1 MFRVIT
7 QKEISKKLVKLIE
20 EINFSLPRDVENA
33 LVEARKKEDNKN
45 AQIVLDI
52 LIENSKIAKEKK
64 IPLCQDCGMVVAFVE
79 IGRKLC
85 IIGSIEDA
93 INNAV
98 RTVYV
103 NDFLRK
109 SVVKDPLRRIN
120 TEDNTPAVIHY
131 DIVNGN
137 KLRIYILIKGFGSE
151 NASVVKNL
159 LPTISREELMDEI
172 VEHVRLFG
180 PNACPPLIVGIG
192 IGGTLEKAAVLSK
205 KALLRPIGEHNQDPF
220 WASFEDELLE
230 RINALG
236 IGPGGLGGKTTALAV
251 NVEIYPVHIAGFTLA
266 INLQCC
272 AVRHGWIEI

>member
-7 QKEISKKLVKLIE
+7 QEEIYKELVKLIE
-20 EINFSLPRDVENA
+20 EINFSLPKDVESA

-64 IPLCQDCGMVVAFVE
+64 LPLCQDCGMVVAFVE
-79 IGRKLC
+79 IGRELC
-85 IIGSIEDA
+85 ISGSIEDV

-137 KLRIYILIKGFGSE
+137 KLRIYVLIKGFGSE
-151 NASVVKNL
+151 NASAVKNL

-172 VEHVRLFG
+172 VDHVRLFG
-180 PNACPPLIVGIG
+180 PNACPPLIVGVG
-192 IGGTLEKAAVLSK
+192 IGGTLEKAAILSK

-220 WASFEDELLE
+220 WASFEDDLLE

-266 INLQCC
+266 ISLQCC
-272 AVRHGWIEI
+272 AVRHGWIEL

>member
-7 QKEISKKLVKLIE
+7 QEEIYKELVKLIE
-20 EINFSLPRDVENA
+20 EINFSLPKDVESA

-79 IGRKLC
+79 IGRELC
-85 IIGSIEDA
+85 IGGSIEDV

-137 KLRIYILIKGFGSE
+137 KLRIYVLIKGFGSE
-151 NASVVKNL
+151 NASAVKNL

-172 VEHVRLFG
+172 VDHVRLFG
-180 PNACPPLIVGIG
+180 PNACPPLIVGVG
-192 IGGTLEKAAVLSK
+192 IGGTLEKAAILSK

-220 WASFEDELLE
+220 WASFEDDLLE

-266 INLQCC
+266 ISLQCC
-272 AVRHGWIEI
+272 AVRHGWIEL